1 MIVAVLLR
9 EAAACARVQEALRGY
24 AAVRLCEKPEELL
37 TLVAEGLAAVV
48 VMDLRDRTGQ
58 PTLPTVHAIRE
69 RFPSVPIVAYVHLGP
84 DTSRDILALARA
96 GVNDL
101 ILRGVDDVGVA
112 LRSAITTAQD
122 HCAARDVLGALG
134 TLVPQ
139 NLVPFLTYCL
149 EHGRRA
155 ISVPEAAAALWVH
168 RKTLVDRLAA
178 AGFPTPSAMIAWCR
192 LILAARLLEDP
203 GRSVEQVA
211 LLLDFP
217 SGAALRNMLKRYTGL
232 APGEIR
238 ENGGMRCVLHVLRH
252 ELQPAQRRAAG

>member
-9 EAAACARVQEALRGY
+9 EVAACARVQEALRGY

-37 TLVAEGLAAVV
+37 TLVAEGLAAVCV
-48 VMDLRDRTGQ
+48 LDLRDRTGQ

-122 HCAARDVLGALG
+122 HCAARDVLAALG

-139 NLVPFLTYCL
+139 NLVPFLDADSIDVINVRTVWRL
-149 EHGRRA
+149 GRHNDINQFPKRGGVGGGVLTA
-155 ISVPEAAAALWVH
+155 PFVP
-168 RKTLVDRLAA
+168 LV
-178 AGFPTPSAMIAWCR
+178 
-192 LILAARLLEDP
+192 
-203 GRSVEQVA
+203 
-211 LLLDFP
+211 
-217 SGAALRNMLKRYTGL
+217 
-232 APGEIR
+232 
-238 ENGGMRCVLHVLRH
+238 
-252 ELQPAQRRAAG
+252 